1 MAQVTLKYDARN
13 TIARKTI
20 EYILA
25 LGVFKV
31 EEEESPYNPKFVE
44 KIKESEKGKEHKID
58 IEDLWK

>member
-1 MAQVTLKYDARN
+1 MARVTLKYDARN

-31 EEEESPYNPKFVE
+31 EESPYNPKFVE